1 VRTDHAGSAV
11 SAVALLG
18 ALVAAGAASAQE
30 PTLAPGQTVR
40 ITAPAKIEVPD
51 VITIDESRT
60 ERYGGARVTG
70 EKRGLLT
77 LEVAGRTLS
86 VPTPDARLTGRLVAA
101 DDATITLSLGD
112 DSPPAVIPWAAVA
125 RVQVRRRKGHPGLGA
140 LLGGVG
146 GYLIG
151 YGIYYSSGGD
161 WASNDVLW
169 TLLFIP
175 GAAAGALVWRDSW
188 APVSTDH
195 LRLAVTP
202 RAGGVSAGVTLAF

>member
-1 VRTDHAGSAV
+1 
-11 SAVALLG
+11 
-18 ALVAAGAASAQE
+18 
-30 PTLAPGQTVR
+30 VR
-40 ITAPAKIEVPD
+40 ITAPAKVDVPD
-51 VITIDESRT
+51 LVTIDGSRT
-60 ERYGGARVTG
+60 ERHGGAQLRD

-77 LEVAGRTLS
+77 LEVDGKTLS
-86 VPTPDARLTGRLVAA
+86 VPRPDTRLTGRLVAA

-112 DSPPAVIPWAAVA
+112 DSPPAAIPWAAVA

-195 LRLAVTP
+195 LRVAVTP
-202 RAGGVSAGVTLAF
+202 RAGGVGASVTLGY